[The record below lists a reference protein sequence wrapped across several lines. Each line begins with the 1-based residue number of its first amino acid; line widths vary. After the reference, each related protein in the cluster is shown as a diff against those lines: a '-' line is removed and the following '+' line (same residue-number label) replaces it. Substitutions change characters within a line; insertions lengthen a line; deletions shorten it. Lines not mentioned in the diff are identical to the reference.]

1 MKRHRRGFPPL
12 EIEVPYRESG
22 GFLTGPVSH
31 KDSFRRKKI
40 SNWAGFTLIELLV
53 VIAIIALLMAI
64 LMPALNKAKK
74 QAQAAGCLSN
84 LRQIG
89 LAANLYAQ
97 DNDLFIP
104 RGSTGSSAI
113 WFMDFLP
120 YLGQKNNKGDYRN
133 VKIYRCKSFPRTG
146 EGLYNIPN
154 SRQTVCY
161 VINDWTFSS
170 RTDDTGTGVG
180 RPTKLSV
187 FKRPAR
193 TVYLAD
199 NEDGSWRPIIENENS
214 QEIIRCDIF
223 IRTHLPDS
231 DSHHINDGRRVARAR
246 HAEGCNALFLD
257 WHSEYVKAE
266 EMTID
271 MWRDK

>member
-1 MKRHRRGFPPL
+1 M
-12 EIEVPYRESG
+12 
-22 GFLTGPVSH
+22 
-31 KDSFRRKKI
+31 
-40 SNWAGFTLIELLV
+40 IELLV
-53 VIAIIALLMAI
+53 VVAIIALLMGI
-64 LMPALNKAKK
+64 LMPVLGKARK
-74 QAQAAGCLSN
+74 QARATTCLSN

-89 LAANLYAQ
+89 LAAALYAQ

-120 YLGQKNNKGDYRN
+120 YVGHKEHKGDYRN

-146 EGLYNIPN
+146 EGLHNIPN

-170 RTDDTGTGVG
+170 RTDDTGSGVG
-180 RPTKLSV
+180 RPTKLTV
-187 FKRPAR
+187 FRRPAY
-193 TVYLAD
+193 TIYMAD
-199 NEDGSWRPIIENENS
+199 NEDGFWRPIIEDENS
-214 QEIIRCDIF
+214 LDIIRCDIF
-223 IRTHLPDS
+223 IPTHLPTS
-231 DSHHINDGRRVARAR
+231 TSTHINDGRRVARER
-246 HAEGCNALFLD
+246 HKEGCNVLFVD

-266 EMTID
+266 EMTVD